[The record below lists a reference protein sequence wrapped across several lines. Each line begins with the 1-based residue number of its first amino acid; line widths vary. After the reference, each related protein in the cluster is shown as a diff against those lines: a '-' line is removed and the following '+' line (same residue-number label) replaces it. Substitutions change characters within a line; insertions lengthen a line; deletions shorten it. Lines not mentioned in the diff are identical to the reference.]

1 MYCTTCNCEY
11 SGWNYRCPV
20 CKSTLQEPQSE
31 LPLSSAA
38 EVPYDELVE
47 RVRQAGGRLSFEIN
61 TTQVR
66 KKRDIR
72 FPFRGYGFAWA
83 DKLSGQQDGLQVEMF
98 TARVEEDRSESFPYF
113 GYGFAWEQEME
124 GHVGGHPL
132 ALQARAVQRK
142 RGQAFPYLGRGYAWT
157 EELAG
162 SCGPRLQATFHTT
175 ATGRSRG
182 FRFPYFGFGYA
193 WIAGATLSLAL
204 NETGLPE

>member
-1 MYCTTCNCEY
+1 MYCPTCNCEY
-11 SGWNYRCPV
+11 SGWTYRCPV
-20 CKSTLQEPQSE
+20 CQTTLQEHQRE
-31 LPLSSAA
+31 LPLPSAA
-38 EVPYDELVE
+38 EFPYEELVE
-47 RVRQAGGRLSFEIN
+47 RARQAGGQLSFAVK

-83 DKLSGQQDGLQVEMF
+83 DRLAGQQNGLTVELF
-98 TARVEEDRSESFPYF
+98 TSRVEEDRAESFPYF

-124 GHVGGHPL
+124 GRVAGQAL
-132 ALQARAVQRK
+132 ALQARKVQRK

-162 SCGPRLQATFHTT
+162 SCGPQLEAAFYTT
-175 ATGRSRG
+175 ATGSSRG

-193 WIAGATLSLAL
+193 WIASGRLTLTVV
-204 NETGLPE
+204 EDE